1 MISIKGAGPAK
12 AMMRL
17 ILIAIFAFSL
27 SGCALLEMFWEDEDD
42 ETAQSLAWDG
52 MDDYES
58 GDYEGAKESFEK
70 LRDWYP
76 YSDYAKL
83 AELKIADAN
92 YKLGNYEEAIFA
104 YEEFENLHPRN
115 DAIPYVVFMT
125 GMCYFEQIDTPD
137 RDQGSAQKALE
148 TFGRLLRDY
157 ANDPYAVK
165 AQEHINVCLRSL
177 ARAELS
183 IGRFYYKSKHYKA
196 AMKRFKNVLT
206 RYPDVGIHQEALKLI
221 AKTEAS
227 LAKSSRAGESILPFF

>member
-1 MISIKGAGPAK
+1 
-12 AMMRL
+12 MMRL
-17 ILIAIFAFSL
+17 IFIALLTFFL
-27 SGCALLEMFWEDEDD
+27 SGCMLFELFGEDEDD

-58 GDYEGAKESFEK
+58 GDYDGAKESFEK

-92 YKLGNYEEAIFA
+92 YQLGNYEEAVFA

-115 DAIPYVVFMT
+115 EAIPYTIYMV
-125 GMCYFEQIDTPD
+125 GMCYLKQIDTPD
-137 RDQGSAQKALE
+137 RDQTAAQKALE
-148 TFGRLLRDY
+148 TFSRLLRDY
-157 ANDPYAVK
+157 PNDPYTVK
-165 AQEHINVCLRSL
+165 SQEHINICLRSL

-196 AMKRFKNVLT
+196 AMRRFKNVLT
-206 RYPDVGIHQEALKLI
+206 RYPDVGIHKEALKLI
-221 AKTEAS
+221 AQTEAS

>member
-1 MISIKGAGPAK
+1 MK
-12 AMMRL
+12 RL
-17 ILIAIFAFSL
+17 IIIAMLPLFL
-27 SGCALLEMFWEDEDD
+27 TGCALFALFAEDEDD
-42 ETAQSLAWDG
+42 ETAQSLAWSG

-70 LRDWYP
+70 LKDWYP

-92 YKLGNYEEAIFA
+92 YKLRNYEEAVFA
-104 YEEFENLHPRN
+104 YEEFESLHPRN
-115 DAIPYVVFMT
+115 EAIPYVIYMT

-137 RDQGSAQKALE
+137 RDQSTAQKALE
-148 TFGRLLRDY
+148 TFGRLQRDHP
-157 ANDPYAVK
+157 NDPYTIK
-165 AQEHINVCLRSL
+165 AQEHINACLRSL
-177 ARAELS
+177 AMAELS

-196 AMKRFKNVLT
+196 AMRRFKNVLT

-227 LAKSSRAGESILPFF
+227 LAKSSQAGESILPFF